1 MVFVLATNGSN
12 APGMTWDEVFYYQP
26 FQDVASWI
34 RLFFSDPGLA
44 LSHEGVVLGWEK
56 IHELPPLLKWL
67 GGVAVLLSPGGV
79 HDLTALRVIPA
90 LAFGLTLALIFLI
103 SKKVVGEQ
111 GATISVFLYLLM
123 PRMTG
128 HAQIAATETVF
139 TAVTLLVFWVATHDL
154 SKWHWKVLLAVVV
167 GLALATKVNGIIL
180 LLVIVF
186 WLLTRG
192 VFNGVLCRQA
202 IWQKY
207 KHDLLTVGLI
217 CCIAPVVAFAIWPWM
232 WHDTAAR
239 LGEYYHFISE
249 HLHQGLW
256 YFGERMNFPPGIVP
270 PAPASYPLVI
280 THLVTPVYILL
291 LFWVAVLGGVYR
303 LAQTR
308 RMRPIPYLCT
318 LLVLAP
324 ILASSLP
331 GSPKYDGIRL
341 FHPIFAPAVIL
352 IGIGWVWIYV
362 YITRKTGRKKYSKI
376 TKGVAFSRL
385 FVLCALLSIASRRAT
400 VDSYNFIGENLSR
413 KEQAFPFEQ
422 TYWGNALTFSV
433 VEDLNKELSQGAR
446 VKPLA
451 LQGGL
456 FEILQEWGLLRSDIV
471 FDGPAPYDYHLIQN
485 RKGFWGKAEWSIHNG
500 RLSLNEW
507 GKGVGGEP
515 LIFLYDGRPPGVV
528 DF

>member
-1 MVFVLATNGSN
+1 
-12 APGMTWDEVFYYQP
+12 MTWDEVFYYQP
-26 FQDVASWI
+26 FKDVASWI
-34 RLFFSDPGLA
+34 QLFFSDPGLA
-44 LSHEGVVLGWEK
+44 LSHEGVVLGWDK

-90 LAFGLTLALIFLI
+90 LAFGASLALIYLI
-103 SKKVVGEQ
+103 SKRVVGELSALLSVVIY
-111 GATISVFLYLLM
+111 ATL
-123 PRMTG
+123 PRIVG

-139 TAVTLLVFWVATHDL
+139 TAVTLLVLWVATHDL
-154 SKWHWKVLLAVVV
+154 SKWRWKVLLALVV

-180 LLVIVF
+180 LFVMFF

-202 IWQKY
+202 IWKKY
-207 KHDLLTVGLI
+207 KHDLLTAGLI
-217 CCIAPVVAFAIWPWM
+217 FCIAPVVALAIWPWM
-232 WHDTAAR
+232 WHDMAAR
-239 LGEYYHFISE
+239 LAEYYRFISE

-256 YFGERMNFPPGIVP
+256 YFGERMNFPPGVSP
-270 PAPASYPLVI
+270 PAPMSYPFVMS
-280 THLVTPVYILL
+280 HLVTPILWL
-291 LFWVAVLGGVYR
+291 AMFWVAVLAGLIR
-303 LAQTR
+303 LTKTWR
-308 RMRPIPYLCT
+308 IRPVPFLCA

-324 ILASSLP
+324 IMASSLP
-331 GSPKYDGIRL
+331 NSPKYDGIRL
-341 FHPIFAPAVIL
+341 FHPMFAPAAILTGIGFQWFNLL
-352 IGIGWVWIYV
+352 IGRRSFLRLSKRGILVSKLSVLVVIG
-362 YITRKTGRKKYSKI
+362 
-376 TKGVAFSRL
+376 F
-385 FVLCALLSIASRRAT
+385 LLVERPS
-400 VDSYNFIGENLSR
+400 VDDYNGLAQSSLREGKPFE
-413 KEQAFPFEQ
+413 FEQ

-446 VKPLA
+446 VKALA
-451 LQGGL
+451 LQGGV
-456 FEILQEWGLLRSDIV
+456 FEILQEWGVLRSDII